1 MGTCVVFLQKIRKE
15 MVDGRVIEGH
25 IIPHRLLF
33 TSMAPTPEFPTVA
46 WVENGIKVILLKTF
60 VSIKSV

>member
-1 MGTCVVFLQKIRKE
+1 MSLQKIRKE

-46 WVENGIKVILLKTF
+46 WVENGIKVLFFKKKNICAN
-60 VSIKSV
+60 